1 MNDILEA
8 FSAAFTFFDTVSIG
22 GMSLIT
28 WIIIILV
35 FTAIAFFVRGNKS

>member
-1 MNDILEA
+1 MDEIIDA
-8 FSAAFTFFDTVSIG
+8 FGQVFEFFEVVEFG

>member
-1 MNDILEA
+1 MDEILD
-8 FSAAFTFFDTVSIG
+8 TFQQVFQFFEVVEIG